1 MSPLVAIILLNY
13 NGEEDTIQCLKSL
26 QKIQYDN
33 YCLIVVDNHSE
44 EPSIAALKRAQEKIY
59 FELIESKENRGF
71 SAGNNIGIVRA
82 LEKKAEYMLL
92 LNNDTIVCPDFLNK
106 LIQAF
111 GEYPHCGIST
121 GTIYYEYD
129 RNKVWYAGGRFN
141 PKTFKAEMLGYGMK
155 AYDLASDMEEVTF
168 ATGCCMCIRAQMLKE
183 IGMLNEKFF
192 LYEEDSEYCF
202 RAQEKGWKIYYVPQ
216 AVIYHKVSASTGK
229 GRKASPTTQY
239 YMVRNRY
246 IFIKE
251 NAKKCYRK
259 RAYLYSLTMYIY
271 YCMKGYMSIR
281 YVSMGIWDFIK
292 GISGKTTRSL

>member
-44 EPSIAALKRAQEKIY
+44 EASIAALKRAQEKIY
-59 FELIESKENRGF
+59 FELIESKENGGF

-106 LIQAF
+106 LLRAF
-111 GEYPHCGIST
+111 EEYPHCGIST

-141 PKTFKAEMLGYGMK
+141 
-155 AYDLASDMEEVTF
+155 SQN
-168 ATGCCMCIRAQMLKE
+168 I
-183 IGMLNEKFF
+183 
-192 LYEEDSEYCF
+192 
-202 RAQEKGWKIYYVPQ
+202 
-216 AVIYHKVSASTGK
+216 
-229 GRKASPTTQY
+229 
-239 YMVRNRY
+239 
-246 IFIKE
+246 
-251 NAKKCYRK
+251 
-259 RAYLYSLTMYIY
+259 
-271 YCMKGYMSIR
+271 
-281 YVSMGIWDFIK
+281 
-292 GISGKTTRSL
+292 